1 MNQARKPVAV
11 VVGATSKW
19 QSDGRTTRLAHGR
32 AIDDSDIPVGMR
44 WGVGG
49 AIAQKFA
56 KEGFLVVLTTRRA
69 ANASALEKAIV
80 EQGGEPMIVELDLV
94 SRESISRAF
103 AAIRQQAGDP
113 DVLVY
118 NAGYLEGRD
127 LPPDK
132 ELLEHVPIEIFETAQ
147 HIASRGPFLVAQ
159 EVLPGMRK
167 RGAGSFLI
175 SNNQF
180 SLRGRKRL
188 TGQSLYYPRVM
199 MRTLAQVLTEE
210 YSEHGVHVANVI
222 IDGLIDSPGTRAL
235 PRAQQHPEAV
245 MNPMKIAEAFYYLHT
260 QDRSCWTH
268 ELQLTPYST
277 KPSVWRGRQLEKGVG
292 SFLGIPI
299 GLALSTAAGL
309 RVFVPLLLTGL
320 AARLG
325 YLSLTPSMTW
335 IGSDAALVAFA
346 TATVLEVGAYYVPW
360 LDNVLDTVGTPAAL
374 TAGVITTAAGTPA
387 PWPPARCAPPAV
399 SP

>member
-1 MNQARKPVAV
+1 MSSIRRPVAV

-19 QSDGRTTRLAHGR
+19 QADGRNTRLAHGK
-32 AIDDSDIPVGMR
+32 ALDDSDLPVGVR

-56 KEGFLVVLTTRRA
+56 QEGFVVVLTTRRA
-69 ANASALEKAIV
+69 ANAAALEKAIR
-80 EQGGEPMIVELDLV
+80 EQGGTGMIVELDLV
-94 SRESISRAF
+94 SSESISGAF
-103 AAIRQQAGDP
+103 ATIREKVGDP

-132 ELLEHVPIEIFETAQ
+132 ELLEHVPLDIFETAQ
-147 HIASRGPFLVAQ
+147 HIASRGPFLVAK
-159 EVLPGMRK
+159 EVLPAMRK
-167 RGAGSFLI
+167 RGSGSFLI
-175 SNNQF
+175 SNNSS

-210 YSEHGVHVANVI
+210 YSEHGVHVANVV

-235 PRAQQHPEAV
+235 PRAQQHPEVV
-245 MNPMKIAEAFYYLHT
+245 MNPVKIAEAFYYLHT

-277 KPSVWRGRQLEKGVG
+277 KPSV
-292 SFLGIPI
+292 
-299 GLALSTAAGL
+299 
-309 RVFVPLLLTGL
+309 
-320 AARLG
+320 
-325 YLSLTPSMTW
+325 
-335 IGSDAALVAFA
+335 
-346 TATVLEVGAYYVPW
+346 
-360 LDNVLDTVGTPAAL
+360 
-374 TAGVITTAAGTPA
+374 
-387 PWPPARCAPPAV
+387 
-399 SP
+399 